1 MISAA
6 IFDLDGLLADTEG
19 LHCRAYQLAL
29 GEINVELD
37 QSEYTEHWIRH
48 GKGIVDWVES
58 HGIRSDPDAL
68 RRRKSEH
75 YLTLLETSLRPMAGA
90 LELLAALNG
99 NLRIALASSS
109 YRDAVDGVLSGLKIA
124 HYFETIVSGLDV
136 ARVKPA
142 PDIFLKTAENLGVA
156 PSQCLVLEDAEKGV
170 IAAHSAG
177 MRCIAVSSGLTRH
190 HDFSK
195 ATLVCASLA
204 EVSLELIRNLESAPT
219 ALSRSTPPPG
229 TIVGP

>member
-6 IFDLDGLLADTEG
+6 IFDLDGLLADTER

-29 GEINVELD
+29 AEINVELNESD
-37 QSEYTEHWIRH
+37 YAEHWIRQ

-58 HGIRSDPDAL
+58 HGVDSDPHAL

-90 LELLAALNG
+90 LELLAALKG
-99 NLRIALASSS
+99 NLRIGLAYSS
-109 YRDAVDGVLSGLKIA
+109 YRDAVDGVLSGLKIT

-136 ARVKPA
+136 ATVKPA

-170 IAAHSAG
+170 IAAHLAG
-177 MRCIAVSSGLTRH
+177 MYCIAVPNALTRH

-204 EVSLELIRNLESAPT
+204 EVSLSLIRSLESSPT
-219 ALSRSTPPPG
+219 ALSRSTPSAG
-229 TIVGP
+229 TVVGP

>member
-1 MISAA
+1 MISVA
-6 IFDLDGLLADTEG
+6 IFDLDGLLADTER

-29 GEINVELD
+29 AEINAELNESD
-37 QSEYTEHWIRH
+37 YAEHWIRH
-48 GKGIVDWVES
+48 GNGIVDWVES
-58 HGIRSDPDAL
+58 HGLRVDPDAL

-75 YLTLLETSLRPMAGA
+75 YLTLLGTSLRPMEGA
-90 LELLAALNG
+90 LELLEALNG
-99 NLRIALASSS
+99 NLRIGLASSS

-156 PSQCLVLEDAEKGV
+156 PSQCLVIEDAEKGV

-177 MRCIAVSSGLTRH
+177 MRCIAVPSDLTRH

-204 EVSLELIRNLESAPT
+204 AVSLSLIRSLESSAT
-219 ALSRSTPPPG
+219 ALSRSAASAG
-229 TIVGP
+229 TVVGP

>member
-1 MISAA
+1 MISAV
-6 IFDLDGLLADTEG
+6 IFDLDGLLADTEE

-29 GEINVELD
+29 GEINVELH

-58 HGIRSDPDAL
+58 HGIRYDPDAL

-99 NLRIALASSS
+99 NLRIGLASSS
-109 YRDAVDGVLSGLKIA
+109 YRDAVDGVLSGLEIA

-177 MRCIAVSSGLTRH
+177 MRCIAVPTSLTRH

-204 EVSLELIRNLESAPT
+204 EVSLELIRNLESSST
-219 ALSRSTPPPG
+219 ALPRCTPPAG
-229 TIVGP
+229 TVVAP